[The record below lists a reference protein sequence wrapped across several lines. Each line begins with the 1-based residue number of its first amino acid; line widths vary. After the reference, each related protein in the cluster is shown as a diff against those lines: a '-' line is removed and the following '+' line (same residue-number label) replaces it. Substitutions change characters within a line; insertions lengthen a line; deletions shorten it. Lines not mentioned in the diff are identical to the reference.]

1 MAAHFGGFLFG
12 GSGGGAGL
20 RRLLCAELGAA
31 GLSDLPAATGA
42 GAVLPREIPFDAGG
56 AGFPSLHLAARDGA
70 GAGAAGV
77 SAAALSADVS
87 HFEFQRRGRDWAGAA
102 GAGSVGNLCHAKEGY
117 YLVFGCVGLSADAG
131 VVFDAAGVAVPDQC
145 LCDCRG
151 VWDDRVGASGDFW
164 RTGRADDGVSVG

>member
-131 VVFDAAGVAVPDQC
+131 VFFG
-145 LCDCRG
+145 RH
-151 VWDDRVGASGDFW
+151 VGALWDVSDCEAGSGTDARGFF
-164 RTGRADDGVSVG
+164 